1 MSDPN
6 RIPLTRVAFS
16 RLDKVLYPETGITK
30 AGVIEYYI
38 RIASH
43 ILPFL
48 AERPL
53 ALHRFPE
60 GTGSPGF
67 YEKDAPEGIPPWVE
81 TYTRHSRSAGRD
93 VRYVVCSTL
102 DTLLWLA
109 NLAALELHIPLSR
122 RISFE
127 TPDCA
132 LFDLDPH
139 PPAGFAEATTVALAL
154 RTLLSD
160 LGLACYVKT
169 TGQSG
174 LHVVVP
180 VMPVYSFAQTRS
192 FVRLVGEHLAG
203 EISSI
208 SLERAPALQAGNVV
222 IDYAQNAPGRTMV
235 APYSLRAR
243 PSATV
248 STPVGWNELEKGI
261 DPGMF
266 TLETVPH
273 RHTHPWK
280 NLFKSLHKLEF
291 A

>member
-1 MSDPN
+1 VSDLNQLPM
-6 RIPLTRVAFS
+6 TRVAFT
-16 RLDKVLYPETGITK
+16 RLDKVLYPEPGITK
-30 AGVIEYYI
+30 ARVIEYYI
-38 RIASH
+38 RIAPY

-53 ALHRFPE
+53 TLHRFPD
-60 GTGSPGF
+60 GTGGPGF
-67 YEKDAPEGIPPWVE
+67 YEKDAPEGIPGWVE
-81 TYTRHSRSAGRD
+81 TYTRHSLSAGRD

-102 DTLLWLA
+102 DTLMWLA
-109 NLAALELHIPLSR
+109 NLAALELHISLSR
-122 RISFE
+122 RMSFE
-127 TPDCA
+127 TPDYA

-139 PPAGFAEATTVALAL
+139 PPAGFAEATAVALAL

-169 TGQSG
+169 TGQNG

-180 VMPVYSFAQTRS
+180 VMPAYSFSQVRS
-192 FVRLVGEHLAG
+192 FVRLVGGHLAR
-203 EISSI
+203 EIPFV
-208 SLERAPALQAGNVV
+208 SLGRAPALQAGNVV

-235 APYSLRAR
+235 APYSLRTR
-243 PSATV
+243 PFATV
-248 STPVGWNELEKGI
+248 SAPVDWNELAKGI

-273 RHTHPWK
+273 RRTHPWK
-280 NLFKSLHKLEF
+280 NLFKSMQKLEF